1 MGPID
6 INRHGKYPQR
16 RTKENDMP
24 YQAYVE
30 RMIDLVD
37 PSANVILNMSY
48 EEAAERVA
56 AGDPEQVGE
65 IDGQFAIVQKQG
77 NIVRMARSIGRPLRY
92 FLAKQVAGPCL
103 VVAERMDQLRQVLV
117 EEGLE
122 DQFHPSYTRMVPAHY
137 LVELSLVGCPDPLT
151 SGESPVHASQNV
163 E

>member
-1 MGPID
+1 MS
-6 INRHGKYPQR
+6 
-16 RTKENDMP
+16 

-30 RMIDLVD
+30 RMIDMVD
-37 PSANVILNMSY
+37 PAANVILNMSY

-56 AGDPEQVGE
+56 AGDPERVGE

-92 FLAKQVAGPCL
+92 FLAKQAAGPCL
-103 VVAERMDQLRQVLV
+103 VVAERIDQLRQVLV

-137 LVELSLVGCPDPLT
+137 LVEISLIG
-151 SGESPVHASQNV
+151 
-163 E
+163 